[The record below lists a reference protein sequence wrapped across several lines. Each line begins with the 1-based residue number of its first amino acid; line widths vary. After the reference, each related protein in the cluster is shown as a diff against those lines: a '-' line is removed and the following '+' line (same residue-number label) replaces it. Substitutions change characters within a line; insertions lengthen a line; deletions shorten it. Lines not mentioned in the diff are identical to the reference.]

1 MVKFSLRVCNSVP
14 YIDYYH
20 YLWNRKSPV
29 KSHFL
34 REKVLGAN
42 NNFMSELYTVVLA
55 VLAILAISGLYV
67 GVTNDAVNFLNAAIG
82 SKVAKMKTILLVASV
97 GIILGVL
104 TSSGMMEVARSGM
117 FNPALFS
124 FHEIMMLYV
133 SVMFANVILLDI
145 YNSLGL
151 PTSTTVALV
160 FSLLGAAIAVSLY
173 KIACDPTLSL
183 ASLGGFINTTRAMGV
198 ISAILLSVVI
208 AFVFGTFVMWF
219 SRLLFSFRYFAMFR
233 KMGAIWCGLS
243 FTAIAYFAIFK
254 ALKGI
259 LSGTAFYTWISDN
272 LLLAVILCWI
282 TCSVLLAFMQLFKIN
297 ILRINILSGTFA
309 LALAFAGNDLVNFI
323 GVPIAGLDAYNI
335 AKEAGTIDITMEG
348 LNNNLPA
355 QFIWML
361 LSGVIMVMTLW
372 TSTKSMNV
380 SQTEISLAGQGD
392 DMIAGEQ
399 DSNVFSRSIVRASLA
414 VSGFFDK
421 VIPVKAQQFV
431 EKRFTYEDVE
441 KNGAP
446 YDKIRA
452 VVNLTTAALLI
463 SVGTSLKLPL
473 STTYVCF
480 MVAMG
485 SSLADKA
492 WGRESAVHRISGV
505 MTVVMGWFVT
515 GIGAFIIAIAVGL
528 LLIWGGTPAFIVVTI
543 ACAYML
549 IKSNFK
555 SSKKKDSMPESAT
568 ENSAVDNVMDE
579 TCRMMKLTT
588 QIYDRTLVAVFKEDR
603 KALKELVRESDEIY
617 SECHKIKYSLMP
629 TLRQMKGLG
638 MELSLYYIQVVDY
651 LNEIAKA
658 LVHITRPAFDHIDNN
673 HKGLSEQQTEDLMHI
688 NEDVAEIY
696 ANINRMIT
704 TNDFSDI
711 DMVLTMRDEL
721 FERIATT
728 IKSEIGRINA
738 GESNA
743 KASMFYLT
751 VLSETKAMVLQ
762 ARNLLKAQRYF
773 LEHAETT
780 KNWAAMNRTK

>member
-1 MVKFSLRVCNSVP
+1 
-14 YIDYYH
+14 
-20 YLWNRKSPV
+20 
-29 KSHFL
+29 
-34 REKVLGAN
+34 
-42 NNFMSELYTVVLA
+42 MSELYTVMLA

-82 SKVAKMKTILLVASV
+82 SKVAKMRTILLVASV

-117 FNPALFS
+117 FNPGLFT
-124 FHEIMMLYV
+124 FHEIMILYV

-173 KIACDPTLSL
+173 KISNDAALSL
-183 ASLGGFINTTRAMGV
+183 GSLGGFINTTRAMGV
-198 ISAILLSVVI
+198 ISAILLSVII
-208 AFVFGTFVMWF
+208 AFVFGTLVMWI
-219 SRLLFSFRYFAMFR
+219 SRFIFSFRYLNIFR
-233 KMGAIWCGLS
+233 RWGALWCGAS
-243 FTAIAYFAIFK
+243 FTAIAYFAVFK
-254 ALKGI
+254 ALKGV
-259 LSGTAFYTWISDN
+259 LSTTALYAWISDN

-282 TCSVLLAFMQLFKIN
+282 CCSVVLAFLQLFRIN
-297 ILRINILSGTFA
+297 ILRINILTGTFA

-335 AKEAGTIDITMEG
+335 AKEAGSTTILMEG
-348 LNNNLPA
+348 LKENLPA

-361 LSGVIMVMTLW
+361 LSGVVMVLTLW

-392 DMIAGEQ
+392 DMVTGEQ
-399 DSNVFSRSIVRASLA
+399 DSNVFSRSIVRASINI
-414 VSGFFDK
+414 SNFFDK
-421 VIPVKAQQFV
+421 VTPESVKEFV
-431 EKRFTYEDVE
+431 GKRFEYEDVE

-492 WGRESAVHRISGV
+492 WGRESAVYRITGV

-515 GIGAFIIAIAVGL
+515 GIGAFIIAIVVGL
-528 LLIWGGTPAFIVVTI
+528 LLIWGGTPAFVVVTI

-549 IKSNFK
+549 IKSNLK
-555 SSKKKDSMPESAT
+555 SSKKSDSMPEVVT
-568 ENSAVDNVMDE
+568 ENNQVDNVIGE
-579 TCRMMKLTT
+579 VCSMMKVST
-588 QIYDRTLVAVFKEDR
+588 QIYDRTLVAVLKEDR
-603 KALKELVRESDEIY
+603 KALKELVRESKEMYDE
-617 SECHKIKYSLMP
+617 SHKIKYSLMP
-629 TLRQMKGLG
+629 ALRKMKGSGL
-638 MELSLYYIQVVDY
+638 ELSLYYIQVVDY
-651 LNEIAKA
+651 LNEMAKA
-658 LVHITRPAFDHIDNN
+658 LVHITKPAFEHIDNN
-673 HKGLSEQQTEDLMHI
+673 HKGLSQEQTDDLMHI
-688 NEDVAEIY
+688 NDDVAEIY
-696 ANINRMIT
+696 GNINRMIT

-711 DMVLTMRDEL
+711 DTVLMMRDAL
-721 FERIATT
+721 FERIALTT
-728 IKSEIGRINA
+728 KSELKRINA
-738 GESNA
+738 GEGNT

-751 VLSETKAMVLQ
+751 VMSETKAMVLQ

-773 LEHAETT
+773 LEHAGGN
-780 KNWAAMNRTK
+780 KYRI

>member
-1 MVKFSLRVCNSVP
+1 
-14 YIDYYH
+14 
-20 YLWNRKSPV
+20 
-29 KSHFL
+29 
-34 REKVLGAN
+34 
-42 NNFMSELYTVVLA
+42 MSEFYTVVLA
-55 VLAILAISGLYV
+55 VLAILAVSGLYV

-82 SKVAKMKTILLVASV
+82 SKVAKMRTILTVASV
-97 GIILGVL
+97 GIIIGVL

-117 FNPALFS
+117 FNPGLFT
-124 FHEIMMLYV
+124 FHEIMILYV

-160 FSLLGAAIAVSLY
+160 FSLLGAAISVSLY
-173 KIACDPTLSL
+173 KINGDPTLHL
-183 ASLGGFINTTRAMGV
+183 GSLGGFINTTRAMGV

-208 AFVFGTFVMWF
+208 AFIFGTLIMWL
-219 SRLLFSFRYFAMFR
+219 SRLLFSFRYIALFR
-233 KMGAIWCGLS
+233 KLGALWCGAS
-243 FTAIAYFAIFK
+243 FTAIAYFAVFK
-254 ALKGI
+254 ALKGM
-259 LSGTAFYTWISDN
+259 LAGTAMYNWISDN
-272 LLLAVILCWI
+272 LAISLLICWVFC
-282 TCSVLLAFMQLFKIN
+282 TVVLAFLQLFRVN

-335 AKEAGTIDITMEG
+335 AKEAGSTTILMEG
-348 LNNNLPA
+348 LNQNLPA

-361 LSGVIMVMTLW
+361 LSGIIMVVTLW

-392 DMIAGEQ
+392 DMIVGEQ

-414 VSGFFDK
+414 ISNFFDRITPNS
-421 VIPVKAQQFV
+421 VQEFV
-431 EKRFTYEDVE
+431 NKRFEYEDVE

-492 WGRESAVHRISGV
+492 WGRESAVHRITGV
-505 MTVVMGWFVT
+505 ITVVMGWFVT
-515 GIGAFIIAIAVGL
+515 GIGAFIIAIVVGL
-528 LLIWGGTPAFIVVTI
+528 ILIWGGTPAFIIVTV

-555 SSKKKDSMPESAT
+555 SSKKDDNKSEVVAEDGTVESILG
-568 ENSAVDNVMDE
+568 EV
-579 TCRMMKLTT
+579 CRMMKVTT

-603 KALKELVRESDEIY
+603 RALKELVRESDEIY
-617 SECHKIKYSLMP
+617 DECHKIKYSLMP
-629 TLRQMKGLG
+629 VLRKMKGSGL
-638 MELSLYYIQVVDY
+638 ELSLYYIQVVDY
-651 LNEIAKA
+651 LNEMAKS

-673 HKGLSEQQTEDLMHI
+673 HKGLSEEQTEDLKHI
-688 NEDVAEIY
+688 NDDVAEIY
-696 ANINRMIT
+696 GSINRMINA
-704 TNDFSDI
+704 NDFRDI
-711 DMVLTMRDEL
+711 DTVLTMRDEL
-721 FERIATT
+721 FERIAVT
-728 IKSEIGRINA
+728 IKSELKRINA
-738 GESNA
+738 GEGNT

-773 LEHAETT
+773 LEHAEAQ
-780 KNWAAMNRTK
+780 KNWVAKTRLKM

>member
-1 MVKFSLRVCNSVP
+1 
-14 YIDYYH
+14 
-20 YLWNRKSPV
+20 
-29 KSHFL
+29 
-34 REKVLGAN
+34 
-42 NNFMSELYTVVLA
+42 MSELYTVMLA

-117 FNPALFS
+117 FNPGLFT
-124 FHEIMMLYV
+124 FHEIMILYV

-173 KIACDPTLSL
+173 KISNDAALSL
-183 ASLGGFINTTRAMGV
+183 GSLGGFINTTRAMGV
-198 ISAILLSVVI
+198 ISAILLSVII
-208 AFVFGTFVMWF
+208 AFVFGTLVMWI
-219 SRLLFSFRYFAMFR
+219 SRFIFSFRYLNIFR
-233 KMGAIWCGLS
+233 RWGALWCGAS
-243 FTAIAYFAIFK
+243 FTAIAYFAVFK
-254 ALKGI
+254 ALKGV
-259 LSGTAFYTWISDN
+259 LSTTALYAWISDN

-282 TCSVLLAFMQLFKIN
+282 CCSVVLAFLQLFRIN
-297 ILRINILSGTFA
+297 ILRINILTGTFA
-309 LALAFAGNDLVNFI
+309 LALAFAGNDLVNVI

-335 AKEAGTIDITMEG
+335 AKEAGSTTILMEG
-348 LNNNLPA
+348 LKENLPA

-361 LSGVIMVMTLW
+361 LSGVVMVLTLW

-392 DMIAGEQ
+392 DMVTGEQ
-399 DSNVFSRSIVRASLA
+399 DSNVFSRSIVRASINI
-414 VSGFFDK
+414 SNFFDK
-421 VIPVKAQQFV
+421 VTPESVKEFV
-431 EKRFTYEDVE
+431 NKRFEYVDVE

-463 SVGTSLKLPL
+463 SVGTSFKLPL

-492 WGRESAVHRISGV
+492 WGRESAVYRITGV

-515 GIGAFIIAIAVGL
+515 GIGAFIIAIVVGL

-549 IKSNFK
+549 IKSNLK
-555 SSKKKDSMPESAT
+555 SSKKSDSMPETVT
-568 ENSAVDNVMDE
+568 ENNQVDNVIGE
-579 TCRMMKLTT
+579 VCSMMKVST
-588 QIYDRTLVAVFKEDR
+588 QIYDRTLVAVLKEDR
-603 KALKELVRESDEIY
+603 KALKELVRESKEMYDE
-617 SECHKIKYSLMP
+617 SHKIKYSLMP
-629 TLRQMKGLG
+629 ALRKMKGSGL
-638 MELSLYYIQVVDY
+638 ELSLYYIQVVDY
-651 LNEIAKA
+651 LNEMAKA
-658 LVHITRPAFDHIDNN
+658 LVHITKPAFEHIDNN
-673 HKGLSEQQTEDLMHI
+673 HKGLSQEQTDDLMHI
-688 NEDVAEIY
+688 NDDVAEIY
-696 ANINRMIT
+696 GNINRMIT

-711 DMVLTMRDEL
+711 DTVLMMRDAL
-721 FERIATT
+721 FERIVLTT
-728 IKSEIGRINA
+728 KSELKRINA
-738 GESNA
+738 GEGNT

-751 VLSETKAMVLQ
+751 VMSETKAMVLQ

-773 LEHAETT
+773 LEHAGGN
-780 KNWAAMNRTK
+780 KYRI

>member
-1 MVKFSLRVCNSVP
+1 
-14 YIDYYH
+14 
-20 YLWNRKSPV
+20 
-29 KSHFL
+29 
-34 REKVLGAN
+34 
-42 NNFMSELYTVVLA
+42 MSELYTVMLA

-117 FNPALFS
+117 FNPGLFT
-124 FHEIMMLYV
+124 FHEIMILYV

-173 KIACDPTLSL
+173 KISHDAALSL
-183 ASLGGFINTTRAMGV
+183 GSLGGFINTTRAMGV
-198 ISAILLSVVI
+198 ISAILLSVII
-208 AFVFGTFVMWF
+208 AFVFGTLVMWI
-219 SRLLFSFRYFAMFR
+219 SRFIFSFRYLNIFR
-233 KMGAIWCGLS
+233 RWGALWCGAS
-243 FTAIAYFAIFK
+243 FTAIAYFAVFK
-254 ALKGI
+254 ALKGV
-259 LSGTAFYTWISDN
+259 LSTTALYAWISDN

-282 TCSVLLAFMQLFKIN
+282 FCSVVLAFLQLFRIN
-297 ILRINILSGTFA
+297 ILRINILTGTFA

-335 AKEAGTIDITMEG
+335 AKEAGSTTILMEG
-348 LNNNLPA
+348 LNQNLPA

-361 LSGVIMVMTLW
+361 LSGVVMVLTLW

-392 DMIAGEQ
+392 DMVTGEQ
-399 DSNVFSRSIVRASLA
+399 DSNVFSRSIVRASINI
-414 VSGFFDK
+414 SNFFDK
-421 VIPVKAQQFV
+421 VTPESVKEFV
-431 EKRFTYEDVE
+431 GKRFEYEDVE

-463 SVGTSLKLPL
+463 SVGTSFKLPL

-492 WGRESAVHRISGV
+492 WGRESAVYRITGV
-505 MTVVMGWFVT
+505 ITVVMGWFVT
-515 GIGAFIIAIAVGL
+515 GIGAFIIAIVVGL
-528 LLIWGGTPAFIVVTI
+528 LLIWGGTPAFVVVTI

-555 SSKKKDSMPESAT
+555 SSKKSDSMPEVVT
-568 ENSAVDNVMDE
+568 ENNQVENVIGE
-579 TCRMMKLTT
+579 VCSMMKVST
-588 QIYDRTLVAVFKEDR
+588 QIYDRTLVAVLKEDR
-603 KALKELVRESDEIY
+603 KALKELVRESKEMYDE
-617 SECHKIKYSLMP
+617 SHKIKYSLMP
-629 TLRQMKGLG
+629 ALRKMKGSGL
-638 MELSLYYIQVVDY
+638 ELSLYYIQVVDY
-651 LNEIAKA
+651 LNEMAKA
-658 LVHITRPAFDHIDNN
+658 LVHITKPAFEHIDNN
-673 HKGLSEQQTEDLMHI
+673 HKGLSQEQTDDLMHI
-688 NEDVAEIY
+688 NDDVAEIY
-696 ANINRMIT
+696 GNINRMIT

-711 DMVLTMRDEL
+711 DTVLMMRDAL
-721 FERIATT
+721 FERIVLTT
-728 IKSEIGRINA
+728 KSELKRINA
-738 GESNA
+738 GEGNT

-751 VLSETKAMVLQ
+751 VMSETKAMVLQ

-773 LEHAETT
+773 LEHAGGN
-780 KNWAAMNRTK
+780 KYRI

>member
-1 MVKFSLRVCNSVP
+1 
-14 YIDYYH
+14 
-20 YLWNRKSPV
+20 
-29 KSHFL
+29 
-34 REKVLGAN
+34 
-42 NNFMSELYTVVLA
+42 MSELYTVMLA

-117 FNPALFS
+117 FNPGLFT
-124 FHEIMMLYV
+124 FHEIMILYV

-173 KIACDPTLSL
+173 KISNDAALSL
-183 ASLGGFINTTRAMGV
+183 GSLGGFINTTRAMGV
-198 ISAILLSVVI
+198 ISAILLSVII
-208 AFVFGTFVMWF
+208 AFVFGTLVMWI
-219 SRLLFSFRYFAMFR
+219 SRFIFSFRYLNIFR
-233 KMGAIWCGLS
+233 RWGALWCGAS
-243 FTAIAYFAIFK
+243 FTAIAYFAVFK
-254 ALKGI
+254 ALKGV
-259 LSGTAFYTWISDN
+259 LSTTALYAWISDN

-282 TCSVLLAFMQLFKIN
+282 CCSVVLAFLQLFRIN
-297 ILRINILSGTFA
+297 ILRINILTGTFA

-335 AKEAGTIDITMEG
+335 AKEAGSTTILMEG
-348 LNNNLPA
+348 LNENLPA

-361 LSGVIMVMTLW
+361 LSGVVMVLTLW

-392 DMIAGEQ
+392 DMVTGEQ
-399 DSNVFSRSIVRASLA
+399 DSNVFSRSIVRASINI
-414 VSGFFDK
+414 SNFFDK
-421 VIPVKAQQFV
+421 VTPESVKEFV
-431 EKRFTYEDVE
+431 GKRFEYVDVE

-492 WGRESAVHRISGV
+492 WGRESAVYRITGV

-515 GIGAFIIAIAVGL
+515 GIGAFIIAIVVGL
-528 LLIWGGTPAFIVVTI
+528 LLIWGGTPAFVVVTI

-555 SSKKKDSMPESAT
+555 SSKKSDSMPETVT
-568 ENSAVDNVMDE
+568 ENNQVDNVIGE
-579 TCRMMKLTT
+579 VCSMMKVST
-588 QIYDRTLVAVFKEDR
+588 QIYDRTLVAVLKEDR
-603 KALKELVRESDEIY
+603 KALKELVRESKEMYDE
-617 SECHKIKYSLMP
+617 SHKIKYSLMP
-629 TLRQMKGLG
+629 ALRKMKGSGL
-638 MELSLYYIQVVDY
+638 ELSLYYIQVVDY
-651 LNEIAKA
+651 LNEMAKSRIDPGRRTGSSPIAA
-658 LVHITRPAFDHIDNN
+658 GRPSSAGAAPVPGAAHAGADRAFCTPSAGRPPPAPAAPAASCGGWTGSVSCLFVRPPHIR
-673 HKGLSEQQTEDLMHI
+673 Q
-688 NEDVAEIY
+688 
-696 ANINRMIT
+696 
-704 TNDFSDI
+704 SD
-711 DMVLTMRDEL
+711 
-721 FERIATT
+721 
-728 IKSEIGRINA
+728 SGR
-738 GESNA
+738 
-743 KASMFYLT
+743 
-751 VLSETKAMVLQ
+751 
-762 ARNLLKAQRYF
+762 
-773 LEHAETT
+773 
-780 KNWAAMNRTK
+780 

>member
-1 MVKFSLRVCNSVP
+1 M
-14 YIDYYH
+14 
-20 YLWNRKSPV
+20 
-29 KSHFL
+29 
-34 REKVLGAN
+34 
-42 NNFMSELYTVVLA
+42 LA
-55 VLAILAISGLYV
+55 VLAVLAISGLYV

-117 FNPALFS
+117 FNPGLFT
-124 FHEIMMLYV
+124 FHEIMILYV

-173 KIACDPTLSL
+173 KISNDAALSL
-183 ASLGGFINTTRAMGV
+183 GSLGGFINTTRAMGV
-198 ISAILLSVVI
+198 ISAILLSVII
-208 AFVFGTFVMWF
+208 AFVFGTLVMWI
-219 SRLLFSFRYFAMFR
+219 SRFIFSFRYLNIFR
-233 KMGAIWCGLS
+233 RWGALWCGAS
-243 FTAIAYFAIFK
+243 FTAIAYFAVFK
-254 ALKGI
+254 ALKGV
-259 LSGTAFYTWISDN
+259 LSTTALYAWISDN

-282 TCSVLLAFMQLFKIN
+282 FCSVVLAFLQLFHVN
-297 ILRINILSGTFA
+297 ILRINILTGTFA

-335 AKEAGTIDITMEG
+335 AKAAGSPDILMEG

-361 LSGVIMVMTLW
+361 LSGVIMVLTLW

-392 DMIAGEQ
+392 DMVTGDQ
-399 DSNVFSRSIVRASLA
+399 DSNVFSRSIVRASIGI
-414 VSGFFDK
+414 SNFFDK
-421 VIPVKAQQFV
+421 VVPVPVKEYV
-431 EKRFTYEDVE
+431 NKRFEYEDVE

-485 SSLADKA
+485 SSLADRA
-492 WGRESAVHRISGV
+492 WGRESAVYRITGV

-515 GIGAFIIAIAVGL
+515 GIGAFIIAIVVGL

-555 SSKKKDSMPESAT
+555 SSKKSDSMPEAVT
-568 ENSAVDNVMDE
+568 ENSQVDNVIGE
-579 TCRMMKLTT
+579 VCSMMKVST
-588 QIYDRTLVAVFKEDR
+588 QIYDRTLVAVMKEDR
-603 KALKELVRESDEIY
+603 RALKELVRESKEMYDQ
-617 SECHKIKYSLMP
+617 SHKIKYSLMP
-629 TLRQMKGLG
+629 ALRKMKGSGL
-638 MELSLYYIQVVDY
+638 ELSLYYIQVVDY
-651 LNEIAKA
+651 LNEMAKA
-658 LVHITRPAFDHIDNN
+658 LVHITKPAFEHIDNN
-673 HKGLSEQQTEDLMHI
+673 HKGLSQEQTDDLMHI
-688 NEDVAEIY
+688 NDDVAEIY
-696 ANINRMIT
+696 GNINRMIT

-711 DMVLTMRDEL
+711 DTVLTMRDAL
-721 FERIATT
+721 FERIALTT
-728 IKSEIGRINA
+728 KSELKRINA
-738 GESNA
+738 GEGNT

-751 VLSETKAMVLQ
+751 VMSETKAMVLQ

-773 LEHAETT
+773 LEHAGGTN
-780 KNWAAMNRTK
+780 KYRI

>member
-1 MVKFSLRVCNSVP
+1 MLPQV
-14 YIDYYH
+14 
-20 YLWNRKSPV
+20 
-29 KSHFL
+29 
-34 REKVLGAN
+34 EKLI
-42 NNFMSELYTVVLA
+42 FMSAFYTIVLA
-55 VLAILAISGLYV
+55 VLAVLAVSGLYV

-82 SKVAKMKTILLVASV
+82 SKVAKMKTILTVASV

-117 FNPALFS
+117 FNPGLFT
-124 FHEIMMLYV
+124 FHEIMILYV

-151 PTSTTVALV
+151 PTSTTVALI
-160 FSLLGAAIAVSLY
+160 FSLLGAAISVSLY
-173 KIACDPTLSL
+173 KISGDPALQL
-183 ASLGGFINTTRAMGV
+183 GDLGGFINTTRAMGV
-198 ISAILLSVVI
+198 ISAILLSVLI
-208 AFVFGTFVMWF
+208 AFVFGTLIMWL
-219 SRLLFSFRYFAMFR
+219 SRLLFSFRYIAIFR
-233 KMGAIWCGLS
+233 KLGAIWCGAS
-243 FTAIAYFAIFK
+243 FTAIAYFAVFK

-259 LSGTAFYTWISDN
+259 LADTAMYTWISDN
-272 LLLAVILCWI
+272 LAVSLIVCWI
-282 TCSVLLAFMQLFKIN
+282 FCSVVLAFLQLFRIN

-335 AKEAGTIDITMEG
+335 AKEAGSTTILMEG
-348 LNNNLPA
+348 LNENLPA

-361 LSGVIMVMTLW
+361 LSGVVMVLTLW

-392 DMIAGEQ
+392 DVIAGEQ
-399 DSNVFSRSIVRASLA
+399 ESNVFSRSIVRASLGI
-414 VSGFFDK
+414 SNFLDK
-421 VIPVKAQQFV
+421 VIPQSVQEFV
-431 EKRFTYEDVE
+431 GKRFEYEDVE

-492 WGRESAVHRISGV
+492 WGRESAVHRITGV

-515 GIGAFIIAIAVGL
+515 GIGAFIIAIVVGL

-549 IKSNFK
+549 IKSNFIDT
-555 SSKKKDSMPESAT
+555 KKTESMPESAT
-568 ENSAVDNVMDE
+568 ENDTVDNILGEV
-579 TCRMMKLTT
+579 CRMMKVTT

-603 KALKELVRESDEIY
+603 KALKDLVRESGEIY
-617 SECHKIKYSLMP
+617 DECHKIKYSLMP
-629 TLRQMKGLG
+629 ALKKMKGSGL
-638 MELSLYYIQVVDY
+638 ELSLYYIQVVDY
-651 LNEIAKA
+651 LNEMAKS

-673 HKGLSEQQTEDLMHI
+673 HKGMSEQQTEDLKRI
-688 NEDVAEIY
+688 NDDVAEIY
-696 ANINRMIT
+696 GSINRMINN
-704 TNDFSDI
+704 NDFGEI
-711 DMVLTMRDEL
+711 DTVLTMRDEL
-721 FERIATT
+721 FERIAVT
-728 IKSEIGRINA
+728 IKSELKRINA
-738 GESNA
+738 GEGNTT
-743 KASMFYLT
+743 ASMFYLT

-773 LEHAETT
+773 LEHSGTQKT
-780 KNWAAMNRTK
+780 WSAMSRTNS

>member
-1 MVKFSLRVCNSVP
+1 
-14 YIDYYH
+14 
-20 YLWNRKSPV
+20 
-29 KSHFL
+29 
-34 REKVLGAN
+34 
-42 NNFMSELYTVVLA
+42 MSEFYTVVLA
-55 VLAILAISGLYV
+55 VLAVLAISGLYV

-82 SKVAKMKTILLVASV
+82 SKVAKMKTILMVASV

-117 FNPALFS
+117 FNPGLFS

-160 FSLLGAAIAVSLY
+160 FSLLGAAISVSLF
-173 KIACDPTLSL
+173 KIAGDDALRL
-183 ASLGGFINTTRAMGV
+183 GDLGGFINTTRAMGV
-198 ISAILLSVVI
+198 ISAILLSVII
-208 AFVFGTFVMWF
+208 AFVFGTIMMWL
-219 SRLLFSFRYFAMFR
+219 SRLLFSFRYLALFR
-233 KMGAIWCGLS
+233 KLGAVWCGAS
-243 FTAIAYFAIFK
+243 FTAIAYFAVFK

-259 LSGTAFYTWISDN
+259 LSGTAMYAWISDN
-272 LLLAVILCWI
+272 LFISLVACWVVCTI
-282 TCSVLLAFMQLFKIN
+282 VLAFMQLFRVN

-335 AKEAGTIDITMEG
+335 AKEAGSTTILMEG
-348 LNNNLPA
+348 LNQNLPA

-361 LSGVIMVMTLW
+361 LSGVIMVITLW

-392 DMIAGEQ
+392 DIVAGEQ
-399 DSNVFSRSIVRASLA
+399 DSNVFSRSIVRASLGI
-414 VSGFFDK
+414 SNFFDRI
-421 VIPVKAQQFV
+421 IPKSVQEFV
-431 EKRFTYEDVE
+431 NKRFEYEDVE
-441 KNGAP
+441 QNGAP

-492 WGRESAVHRISGV
+492 WGRESAVHRITGV

-515 GIGAFIIAIAVGL
+515 GIGAFIIAILVGL
-528 LLIWGGTPAFIVVTI
+528 LLIWGGMPAFIVVTV

-549 IKSNFK
+549 IKSNIK
-555 SSKKKDSMPESAT
+555 SSKKDAEKAETTNDKDVVSKVLYE
-568 ENSAVDNVMDE
+568 V
-579 TCRMMKLTT
+579 CHMMKATT
-588 QIYDRTLVAVFKEDR
+588 SIYDRTLVAVFKEDR
-603 KALKELVRESDEIY
+603 RSLKDLVRESDEIY
-617 SECHKIKYSLMP
+617 DECHKIKYSLMP
-629 TLRQMKGLG
+629 ALRKMKGSGL
-638 MELSLYYIQVVDY
+638 ELSLYYIQVVDY
-651 LNEIAKA
+651 LNEMAKS

-673 HKGLSEQQTEDLMHI
+673 HKGLSEDQTVDLKHI
-688 NEDVAEIY
+688 NDDVAEIY
-696 ANINRMIT
+696 GSINRMINK
-704 TNDFSDI
+704 NDFRDI
-711 DMVLTMRDEL
+711 DTVLTMRDEL

-728 IKSEIGRINA
+728 IKSELKRINA
-738 GESNA
+738 GEGNT

-773 LEHAETT
+773 LEHAGAN
-780 KNWAAMNRTK
+780 KNWAAMSRNQK

>member
-1 MVKFSLRVCNSVP
+1 
-14 YIDYYH
+14 
-20 YLWNRKSPV
+20 
-29 KSHFL
+29 
-34 REKVLGAN
+34 
-42 NNFMSELYTVVLA
+42 MSEFYTVVLA
-55 VLAILAISGLYV
+55 VLAILAVSGLYV

-117 FNPALFS
+117 FNPGLFT

-160 FSLLGAAIAVSLY
+160 FSLLGAAISVSLY
-173 KIACDPTLSL
+173 KISGDPTLSL
-183 ASLGGFINTTRAMGV
+183 GDLGGFINTTRAMGV
-198 ISAILLSVVI
+198 ISAILLSVLI
-208 AFVFGTFVMWF
+208 AFVFGTIIMWF
-219 SRLLFSFRYFAMFR
+219 SRLLFSFRYITLFR
-233 KMGAIWCGLS
+233 KLGAIWCGAS
-243 FTAIAYFAIFK
+243 FTAIAYFAVFK

-259 LSGTAFYTWISDN
+259 LAGTAMYNWISDN
-272 LLLAVILCWI
+272 LLLALIVCWI
-282 TCSVLLAFMQLFKIN
+282 FCSVVLAFMQLFRIN

-335 AKEAGTIDITMEG
+335 AKEAGSTTILMEA
-348 LNNNLPA
+348 LSQNLPA

-361 LSGVIMVMTLW
+361 LSGVIMVLTLW

-392 DMIAGEQ
+392 DMIVGEQ
-399 DSNVFSRSIVRASLA
+399 DSNVFSRSIVRASLGI
-414 VSGFFDK
+414 SNFLDR
-421 VIPVKAQQFV
+421 VIPQSVQEFV
-431 EKRFTYEDVE
+431 GKRFEYEDVE

-492 WGRESAVHRISGV
+492 WGRESAVHRITGV

-515 GIGAFIIAIAVGL
+515 GIGAFIIAIVVGL

-549 IKSNFK
+549 IKSNLK
-555 SSKKKDSMPESAT
+555 SAKKSNAMPENAT
-568 ENSAVDNVMDE
+568 ENDAVDNILGEV
-579 TCRMMKLTT
+579 CRMMKVTT
-588 QIYDRTLVAVFKEDR
+588 KIYDRTLVAVFKEDR
-603 KALKELVRESDEIY
+603 RALKDLVRESGEIY
-617 SECHKIKYSLMP
+617 DECHKIKYSLMP
-629 TLRQMKGLG
+629 ALRKMKGSGL
-638 MELSLYYIQVVDY
+638 ELSLYYIQVVDY
-651 LNEIAKA
+651 LNEMAKS

-673 HKGLSEQQTEDLMHI
+673 HKGLSEQQTEDLKHI
-688 NEDVAEIY
+688 NDDVAEIY
-696 ANINRMIT
+696 GSINRMINA
-704 TNDFSDI
+704 NDFSEI
-711 DMVLTMRDEL
+711 DTVLTMRDEL
-721 FERIATT
+721 FERIAIT
-728 IKSEIGRINA
+728 IKSELVRINA
-738 GESNA
+738 GEGNT

-773 LEHAETT
+773 LEHAGVQ
-780 KNWAAMNRTK
+780 KNWAAMGRNRIQ

>member
-1 MVKFSLRVCNSVP
+1 
-14 YIDYYH
+14 
-20 YLWNRKSPV
+20 
-29 KSHFL
+29 
-34 REKVLGAN
+34 
-42 NNFMSELYTVVLA
+42 MSEFYTVVLA
-55 VLAILAISGLYV
+55 VLAILAVSGLYV

-117 FNPALFS
+117 FNPRLFT

-160 FSLLGAAIAVSLY
+160 FSLLGAAISVSLY
-173 KIACDPTLSL
+173 KISGDPTLSL
-183 ASLGGFINTTRAMGV
+183 GDLGGFINTTRAMGV
-198 ISAILLSVVI
+198 ISAILLSVLI
-208 AFVFGTFVMWF
+208 AFVFGTIIMWF
-219 SRLLFSFRYFAMFR
+219 SRLLFSFRYITLFR
-233 KMGAIWCGLS
+233 KLGAIWCGAS
-243 FTAIAYFAIFK
+243 FTAIAYFAVFK

-259 LSGTAFYTWISDN
+259 LAGTAMYNWISDN
-272 LLLAVILCWI
+272 LLLALIVCWI
-282 TCSVLLAFMQLFKIN
+282 FCSVVLAFMQLFRIN

-335 AKEAGTIDITMEG
+335 AKEAGSTTITMEA
-348 LNNNLPA
+348 LSQNLPA

-361 LSGVIMVMTLW
+361 LSGVIMVLTLW

-392 DMIAGEQ
+392 DMIVGEQ
-399 DSNVFSRSIVRASLA
+399 DSNVFSRSIVRASLGI
-414 VSGFFDK
+414 SNFLDR
-421 VIPVKAQQFV
+421 VIPQSVQEFV
-431 EKRFTYEDVE
+431 GKRFEYEDVE

-492 WGRESAVHRISGV
+492 WGRESAVHRITGV

-515 GIGAFIIAIAVGL
+515 GIGAFIIAIVVGL

-549 IKSNFK
+549 IKSNLK
-555 SSKKKDSMPESAT
+555 SAKKSDAMPEAAT
-568 ENSAVDNVMDE
+568 ENDAVDNILGEV
-579 TCRMMKLTT
+579 CRMMKVTT
-588 QIYDRTLVAVFKEDR
+588 KIYDRTLVAVFKEDR
-603 KALKELVRESDEIY
+603 RALKDLVREAGEIY
-617 SECHKIKYSLMP
+617 DECHKIKYSLMP
-629 TLRQMKGLG
+629 ALRKMKGSGL
-638 MELSLYYIQVVDY
+638 ELSLYYIQVVDY
-651 LNEIAKA
+651 LNEMAKS

-673 HKGLSEQQTEDLMHI
+673 HKGLSEQQTEDLKHI
-688 NEDVAEIY
+688 NDDVAEIY
-696 ANINRMIT
+696 GSINRMINA
-704 TNDFSDI
+704 NDFSEI
-711 DMVLTMRDEL
+711 DTVLTMRDEL
-721 FERIATT
+721 FERIAIT
-728 IKSEIGRINA
+728 IKSELVRINA
-738 GESNA
+738 GEGNT

-773 LEHAETT
+773 LEHAGVQ
-780 KNWAAMNRTK
+780 KNWAAMGRNRIQ

>member
-1 MVKFSLRVCNSVP
+1 
-14 YIDYYH
+14 
-20 YLWNRKSPV
+20 
-29 KSHFL
+29 
-34 REKVLGAN
+34 
-42 NNFMSELYTVVLA
+42 MSELYTVVLA

-82 SKVAKMKTILLVASV
+82 SKVAKMKTILLVASI

-117 FNPALFS
+117 FNPGLFT

-160 FSLLGAAIAVSLY
+160 FSLLGAAIAVSLF
-173 KIACDPTLSL
+173 KISNDASLTLG
-183 ASLGGFINTTRAMGV
+183 SLGGFINTTRAMGV
-198 ISAILLSVVI
+198 ISAILLSVII
-208 AFVFGTFVMWF
+208 AFIFGTLIMWI
-219 SRLLFSFRYFAMFR
+219 SRFIFSFRYLNIFR
-233 KMGAIWCGLS
+233 RWGALWCGAS
-243 FTAIAYFAIFK
+243 FTAIAYFAVFK
-254 ALKGI
+254 ALKGV

-272 LLLAVILCWI
+272 LLLALILCWI
-282 TCSVLLAFMQLFKIN
+282 FCSVVLAFLQLFRIN
-297 ILRINILSGTFA
+297 ILRINILTGTFA

-335 AKEAGTIDITMEG
+335 AKDAGSTTILMEG
-348 LNNNLPA
+348 LNQNLPA

-361 LSGVIMVMTLW
+361 LSGVIMVLTLW
-372 TSTKSMNV
+372 TSTKSMHV

-392 DMIAGEQ
+392 DMVTGDQ
-399 DSNVFSRSIVRASLA
+399 DSNVFSRSIVRASINI
-414 VSGFFDK
+414 SNFFDK
-421 VIPVKAQQFV
+421 ITPEPVKEFV
-431 EKRFTYEDVE
+431 GKRFEYEDVE

-492 WGRESAVHRISGV
+492 WGRESAVYRITGV

-515 GIGAFIIAIAVGL
+515 GIGAFIIAIIVGL

-555 SSKKKDSMPESAT
+555 SSKKSDSMPETVT
-568 ENSAVDNVMDE
+568 ENNQVENVIGE
-579 TCRMMKLTT
+579 VCSMMKVST
-588 QIYDRTLVAVFKEDR
+588 QIYDRTLVAVLKEDR
-603 KALKELVRESDEIY
+603 KALKELVRESKEMYDE
-617 SECHKIKYSLMP
+617 SHKIKYSLMP
-629 TLRQMKGLG
+629 ALRKMKGSGL
-638 MELSLYYIQVVDY
+638 ELSLYYIQVVDY
-651 LNEIAKA
+651 LNEMAKA
-658 LVHITRPAFDHIDNN
+658 LVHITKPAFEHIDNN
-673 HKGLSEQQTEDLMHI
+673 HKGLSQEQTDDLMHI
-688 NEDVAEIY
+688 NDDVAEIY
-696 ANINRMIT
+696 GNINRMIT

-711 DMVLTMRDEL
+711 DTVLTMRDAL
-721 FERIATT
+721 FERIALTT
-728 IKSEIGRINA
+728 KSELKRINA
-738 GESNA
+738 GEGNT

-751 VLSETKAMVLQ
+751 VMSETKAMVLQ

-773 LEHAETT
+773 LEHAGGNN
-780 KNWAAMNRTK
+780 KYRI

>member
-1 MVKFSLRVCNSVP
+1 
-14 YIDYYH
+14 
-20 YLWNRKSPV
+20 
-29 KSHFL
+29 
-34 REKVLGAN
+34 
-42 NNFMSELYTVVLA
+42 MSAFYTVVLA
-55 VLAILAISGLYV
+55 VLAVLAISGLYV

-117 FNPALFS
+117 FNPGLFT
-124 FHEIMMLYV
+124 FHEIMILYV

-160 FSLLGAAIAVSLY
+160 FSLLGAAISVSLF
-173 KIACDPTLSL
+173 KISGDPMLKL
-183 ASLGGFINTTRAMGV
+183 GDLGGFINTTRAMGV
-198 ISAILLSVVI
+198 ISAILLSVII
-208 AFVFGTFVMWF
+208 AFVFGTIVMWL
-219 SRLLFSFRYFAMFR
+219 SRLLFSFRYLAIFR
-233 KMGAIWCGLS
+233 KMGAVWCGAS
-243 FTAIAYFAIFK
+243 FTAIAYFAVFK
-254 ALKGI
+254 ALKGV
-259 LSGTAFYTWISDN
+259 LAGTAMYNWISEN
-272 LLLAVILCWI
+272 LLLAVIVCWI
-282 TCSVLLAFMQLFKIN
+282 FCSVMLAFLQLFRIN

-335 AKEAGTIDITMEG
+335 AKEAGSTTILMEG
-348 LNNNLPA
+348 LNENLPA

-361 LSGVIMVMTLW
+361 LSGVVMVLTLW

-392 DMIAGEQ
+392 EMISGEQ
-399 DSNVFSRSIVRASLA
+399 DSNVFSRSIVRASIGI
-414 VSGFFDK
+414 SNFFDK
-421 VIPVKAQQFV
+421 ITP
-431 EKRFTYEDVE
+431 KRLQEYVNSRFEYEDVE

-485 SSLADKA
+485 SSLADRA
-492 WGRESAVHRISGV
+492 WGRESAVHRITGV

-515 GIGAFIIAIAVGL
+515 GIGAFIIAILVGL
-528 LLIWGGTPAFIVVTI
+528 ILIWGGTPAFAIVTA

-555 SSKKKDSMPESAT
+555 SSKEEKESKPEAT
-568 ENSAVDNVMDE
+568 TINGTVESILGEV
-579 TCRMMKLTT
+579 CRMMKVTT

-603 KALKELVRESDEIY
+603 RALKELVRESDEIY
-617 SECHKIKYSLMP
+617 TECHQIKYSLMP
-629 TLRQMKGLG
+629 VLRKMKGSGL
-638 MELSLYYIQVVDY
+638 ELSLYYIQVVDY
-651 LNEIAKA
+651 LNEMAKS

-673 HKGLSEQQTEDLMHI
+673 HKGMSEQQTEDLKHI
-688 NEDVAEIY
+688 NDDVAEIY
-696 ANINRMIT
+696 GSINRMINA
-704 TNDFSDI
+704 NDFSDI
-711 DMVLTMRDEL
+711 DVVLTMRDEL
-721 FERIATT
+721 FERIAVT
-728 IKSEIGRINA
+728 IKSELKRINA
-738 GESNA
+738 GEGNTT
-743 KASMFYLT
+743 ASMFYLT

-773 LEHAETT
+773 LEHAGGQ
-780 KNWAAMNRTK
+780 KNWSAMSRVKS

>member
-1 MVKFSLRVCNSVP
+1 
-14 YIDYYH
+14 
-20 YLWNRKSPV
+20 
-29 KSHFL
+29 
-34 REKVLGAN
+34 
-42 NNFMSELYTVVLA
+42 MSELYTVVLA

-117 FNPALFS
+117 FNPGLFT

-160 FSLLGAAIAVSLY
+160 FSLLGAAIAVSLF
-173 KIACDPTLSL
+173 KISNDASLTLS
-183 ASLGGFINTTRAMGV
+183 SLGGFINTTRAMGV
-198 ISAILLSVVI
+198 ISAILLSVII
-208 AFVFGTFVMWF
+208 AFVFGTLVMWI
-219 SRLLFSFRYFAMFR
+219 SRFVFSFRYLNIFR
-233 KMGAIWCGLS
+233 RWGALWCGAS
-243 FTAIAYFAIFK
+243 FTAIAYFAVFK
-254 ALKGI
+254 ALKGV
-259 LSGTAFYTWISDN
+259 LAGTAAYAWISEN

-282 TCSVLLAFMQLFKIN
+282 FCSVVLAFLQLFHVN
-297 ILRINILSGTFA
+297 ILRINILTGTFA

-335 AKEAGTIDITMEG
+335 AKEAGSTTILMEG
-348 LNNNLPA
+348 LNQNLPA

-361 LSGVIMVMTLW
+361 LSGVIMVLTLW

-392 DMIAGEQ
+392 DMMTGDQ
-399 DSNVFSRSIVRASLA
+399 DSNVFSRSIVR
-414 VSGFFDK
+414 VSINISNFFDK
-421 VIPVKAQQFV
+421 ITPEPVKEYV
-431 EKRFTYEDVE
+431 GKRFEYVDVE

-492 WGRESAVHRISGV
+492 WGRESAVYRITGV

-515 GIGAFIIAIAVGL
+515 GIGAFIIAIVVGL

-555 SSKKKDSMPESAT
+555 SSKKSDSMPEAVT
-568 ENSAVDNVMDE
+568 ENSQVDNVIGE
-579 TCRMMKLTT
+579 VCSMMKVST
-588 QIYDRTLVAVFKEDR
+588 QIYDRTLVAVLKEDR
-603 KALKELVRESDEIY
+603 KALKELVRESKEMYDE
-617 SECHKIKYSLMP
+617 SHKIKYSLMP
-629 TLRQMKGLG
+629 ALRKMKGSGL
-638 MELSLYYIQVVDY
+638 ELSLYYIQVVDY
-651 LNEIAKA
+651 LNEMAKA
-658 LVHITRPAFDHIDNN
+658 LVHITKPAFEHIDNN
-673 HKGLSEQQTEDLMHI
+673 HKGLSQEQTDDLMHI
-688 NEDVAEIY
+688 NDDVAEIY
-696 ANINRMIT
+696 GNINRMIT

-711 DMVLTMRDEL
+711 DTVLTMRDAL
-721 FERIATT
+721 FERIALTT
-728 IKSEIGRINA
+728 KSELKRINA
-738 GESNA
+738 GEGNT

-751 VLSETKAMVLQ
+751 VMSETKAMVLQ

-773 LEHAETT
+773 LEHAGGN
-780 KNWAAMNRTK
+780 KYRI

>member
-1 MVKFSLRVCNSVP
+1 
-14 YIDYYH
+14 
-20 YLWNRKSPV
+20 
-29 KSHFL
+29 
-34 REKVLGAN
+34 
-42 NNFMSELYTVVLA
+42 MSELYTVMLA

-117 FNPALFS
+117 FNPGLFT
-124 FHEIMMLYV
+124 FHEIMILYV

-160 FSLLGAAIAVSLY
+160 FSLLGAAIAVSLF
-173 KIACDPTLSL
+173 KISNDAALSL
-183 ASLGGFINTTRAMGV
+183 SSLGGFINTTRAMGV
-198 ISAILLSVVI
+198 ISAILLSVII
-208 AFVFGTFVMWF
+208 AFIFGTLVMWI
-219 SRLLFSFRYFAMFR
+219 SRFIFSFRYLNIFR
-233 KMGAIWCGLS
+233 RWGALWCGAS
-243 FTAIAYFAIFK
+243 FTAIAYFAVFK
-254 ALKGI
+254 ALKGV
-259 LSGTAFYTWISDN
+259 LAGTAAYAWISEN

-282 TCSVLLAFMQLFKIN
+282 FCSVVLAFLQLFHVN
-297 ILRINILSGTFA
+297 ILRINILTGTFA

-335 AKEAGTIDITMEG
+335 AKEAGSTTILMEG
-348 LNNNLPA
+348 LNQNLPA

-361 LSGVIMVMTLW
+361 LSGVIMVLTLW
-372 TSTKSMNV
+372 TSTKSMHV

-392 DMIAGEQ
+392 DMVTGDQ
-399 DSNVFSRSIVRASLA
+399 DSNVFSRSIVRASINI
-414 VSGFFDK
+414 SNFFDK
-421 VIPVKAQQFV
+421 ITPEPVKEYV
-431 EKRFTYEDVE
+431 GKRFEYEDVE

-492 WGRESAVHRISGV
+492 WGRESAVYRITGV

-515 GIGAFIIAIAVGL
+515 GIGAFIIAIVVGL

-555 SSKKKDSMPESAT
+555 SSKKSDSMPEAVT
-568 ENSAVDNVMDE
+568 ENNQVDNVIGE
-579 TCRMMKLTT
+579 VCSMMKVST
-588 QIYDRTLVAVFKEDR
+588 QIYDRTLVAVLKEDR
-603 KALKELVRESDEIY
+603 KALKELVRESKEMYDE
-617 SECHKIKYSLMP
+617 SHKIKYSLMP
-629 TLRQMKGLG
+629 ALRKMKGSGL
-638 MELSLYYIQVVDY
+638 ELSLYYIQVVDY
-651 LNEIAKA
+651 LNEMAKA
-658 LVHITRPAFDHIDNN
+658 LVHITKPAFEHIDNN
-673 HKGLSEQQTEDLMHI
+673 HKGLSQEQTDDLMQI
-688 NEDVAEIY
+688 NDDVAEIY
-696 ANINRMIT
+696 GNINRMIT

-711 DMVLTMRDEL
+711 DTVLTMRDAL
-721 FERIATT
+721 FERIALTT
-728 IKSEIGRINA
+728 KSELKRINA
-738 GESNA
+738 GEGNT

-751 VLSETKAMVLQ
+751 VMSETKAMVLQ

-773 LEHAETT
+773 LEHAGGN
-780 KNWAAMNRTK
+780 KYRI

>member
-1 MVKFSLRVCNSVP
+1 
-14 YIDYYH
+14 
-20 YLWNRKSPV
+20 
-29 KSHFL
+29 
-34 REKVLGAN
+34 
-42 NNFMSELYTVVLA
+42 MSEFYTVVLA
-55 VLAILAISGLYV
+55 VLAILAVSGLYV

-82 SKVAKMKTILLVASV
+82 SKVAKMRTILTVASV
-97 GIILGVL
+97 GIIIGVL

-117 FNPALFS
+117 FNPGLFT
-124 FHEIMMLYV
+124 FHEIMILYV

-160 FSLLGAAIAVSLY
+160 FSLLGAAISVSLY
-173 KIACDPTLSL
+173 KINGDPTLHL
-183 ASLGGFINTTRAMGV
+183 GSLGGFINTTRAMGV

-208 AFVFGTFVMWF
+208 AFIFGTLIMWL
-219 SRLLFSFRYFAMFR
+219 SRLLFSFRYIALFR
-233 KMGAIWCGLS
+233 KLGALWCGAS
-243 FTAIAYFAIFK
+243 FTAIAYFAVFK
-254 ALKGI
+254 ALKGV
-259 LSGTAFYTWISDN
+259 LAGTAMYNWISEN
-272 LLLAVILCWI
+272 
-282 TCSVLLAFMQLFKIN
+282 LAFSLLICWVFCTVVLAFLQLFRVN

-335 AKEAGTIDITMEG
+335 AKEAGSTTILMEG
-348 LNNNLPA
+348 LNQNLPA

-361 LSGVIMVMTLW
+361 LSGIIMIVTLW

-392 DMIAGEQ
+392 DMIVGEQ

-414 VSGFFDK
+414 ISNFFDRITPNS
-421 VIPVKAQQFV
+421 VQEFV
-431 EKRFTYEDVE
+431 NKRFEYEDVE

-492 WGRESAVHRISGV
+492 WGRESAVHRITGV
-505 MTVVMGWFVT
+505 ITVVMGWFVT
-515 GIGAFIIAIAVGL
+515 GIGAFIIAIVVGL
-528 LLIWGGTPAFIVVTI
+528 ILIWGGTPAFIIVTV

-555 SSKKKDSMPESAT
+555 SSKKDDNKSDVVAEDGTVESILG
-568 ENSAVDNVMDE
+568 EV
-579 TCRMMKLTT
+579 CRMMKVTT

-603 KALKELVRESDEIY
+603 RALKELVRESDEIY
-617 SECHKIKYSLMP
+617 DECHKIKYGLMP
-629 TLRQMKGLG
+629 VLRKMKGSGL
-638 MELSLYYIQVVDY
+638 ELSLYYIQVVDY
-651 LNEIAKA
+651 LNEMAKS

-673 HKGLSEQQTEDLMHI
+673 HKGLSEEQTEDLKHI
-688 NEDVAEIY
+688 NDDVAEIY
-696 ANINRMIT
+696 GNINRMINA
-704 TNDFSDI
+704 NDFRDI
-711 DMVLTMRDEL
+711 DTVLTMRDEL
-721 FERIATT
+721 FERIAVT
-728 IKSEIGRINA
+728 IKSELVRINA
-738 GESNA
+738 GEGNT

-773 LEHAETT
+773 LEHAEAQ
-780 KNWAAMNRTK
+780 KNWVAKTRLKM

>member
-1 MVKFSLRVCNSVP
+1 
-14 YIDYYH
+14 
-20 YLWNRKSPV
+20 
-29 KSHFL
+29 
-34 REKVLGAN
+34 
-42 NNFMSELYTVVLA
+42 MSELYTVVLA

-117 FNPALFS
+117 FNPGLFT

-160 FSLLGAAIAVSLY
+160 FSLLGAAIAVSLF
-173 KIACDPTLSL
+173 KISNDASLTLS
-183 ASLGGFINTTRAMGV
+183 SLGGFINTTRAMGV
-198 ISAILLSVVI
+198 ISAILLSVLI
-208 AFVFGTFVMWF
+208 AFVFGTLVMWI
-219 SRLLFSFRYFAMFR
+219 SRFVFSFRYLTIFR
-233 KMGAIWCGLS
+233 RWGALWCGAS
-243 FTAIAYFAIFK
+243 FTAIAYFAVFK
-254 ALKGI
+254 ALKGV
-259 LSGTAFYTWISDN
+259 LAGTAAYAWISEN

-282 TCSVLLAFMQLFKIN
+282 FCSVVLAFLQLFHVN
-297 ILRINILSGTFA
+297 ILRINILTGTFA

-335 AKEAGTIDITMEG
+335 AKEAGSTTILMEG
-348 LNNNLPA
+348 LNQNLPA

-361 LSGVIMVMTLW
+361 LSGVIMVLTLW

-392 DMIAGEQ
+392 DMMTGDQ
-399 DSNVFSRSIVRASLA
+399 DSNVFSRSIVRASINI
-414 VSGFFDK
+414 SNFFDK
-421 VIPVKAQQFV
+421 ITPEPVKEYV
-431 EKRFTYEDVE
+431 GKRFEYVDVE

-492 WGRESAVHRISGV
+492 WGRESAVYRITGV

-515 GIGAFIIAIAVGL
+515 GIGAFIIAIVVGL

-555 SSKKKDSMPESAT
+555 SSKKSDSMPEAVT
-568 ENSAVDNVMDE
+568 ENSQVDNVIGE
-579 TCRMMKLTT
+579 VCSMMKVST
-588 QIYDRTLVAVFKEDR
+588 QIYDRTLVAVLKEDR
-603 KALKELVRESDEIY
+603 KALKELVRESKEMYDE
-617 SECHKIKYSLMP
+617 SHKIKYSLMP
-629 TLRQMKGLG
+629 ALRKMKGSGL
-638 MELSLYYIQVVDY
+638 ELSLYYIQVVDY
-651 LNEIAKA
+651 LNEMAKA
-658 LVHITRPAFDHIDNN
+658 LVHITKPAFEHIDNN
-673 HKGLSEQQTEDLMHI
+673 HKGLSQEQTDDLMQI
-688 NEDVAEIY
+688 NDDVAEIY
-696 ANINRMIT
+696 GNINRMIT

-711 DMVLTMRDEL
+711 DTVLTMRDAL
-721 FERIATT
+721 FERIALTT
-728 IKSEIGRINA
+728 KSELKRINA
-738 GESNA
+738 GEGNT

-751 VLSETKAMVLQ
+751 VMSETKAMVLQ

-773 LEHAETT
+773 LEHAGGNN
-780 KNWAAMNRTK
+780 KYRI

>member
-1 MVKFSLRVCNSVP
+1 
-14 YIDYYH
+14 
-20 YLWNRKSPV
+20 
-29 KSHFL
+29 
-34 REKVLGAN
+34 
-42 NNFMSELYTVVLA
+42 MSELYTVMLA

-117 FNPALFS
+117 FNPGLFT
-124 FHEIMMLYV
+124 FHEIMILYV

-173 KIACDPTLSL
+173 KISNDAALSL
-183 ASLGGFINTTRAMGV
+183 GSLGGFINTTRAMGV
-198 ISAILLSVVI
+198 ISAILLSVII
-208 AFVFGTFVMWF
+208 AFVFGTLVMWI
-219 SRLLFSFRYFAMFR
+219 SRFIFSFRYLNIFR
-233 KMGAIWCGLS
+233 RWGALWCGAS
-243 FTAIAYFAIFK
+243 FTAIAYFAVFK
-254 ALKGI
+254 ALKGV
-259 LSGTAFYTWISDN
+259 LAGTAAYAWISEN

-282 TCSVLLAFMQLFKIN
+282 FCSVVLAFLQLFHVN
-297 ILRINILSGTFA
+297 ILRINILTGTFA

-335 AKEAGTIDITMEG
+335 AKEAGSTTILMEG
-348 LNNNLPA
+348 LNQNLPA

-361 LSGVIMVMTLW
+361 LSGVVMVLTLW

-392 DMIAGEQ
+392 DMVTGEQ
-399 DSNVFSRSIVRASLA
+399 DSNVFSRSIVRASINI
-414 VSGFFDK
+414 SNFFDK
-421 VIPVKAQQFV
+421 VTPESVKEFV
-431 EKRFTYEDVE
+431 GKRFEYVDVE

-492 WGRESAVHRISGV
+492 WGRESAVYRITGV

-515 GIGAFIIAIAVGL
+515 GIGAFIIAIVVGL
-528 LLIWGGTPAFIVVTI
+528 LLIWGGTPAFVVVTI

-555 SSKKKDSMPESAT
+555 SSKKSDSMPEVVS
-568 ENSAVDNVMDE
+568 ENNQVDNVIGE
-579 TCRMMKLTT
+579 VCSMMKVST
-588 QIYDRTLVAVFKEDR
+588 QIYDRTLVAVLKEDR
-603 KALKELVRESDEIY
+603 KALKELVRESKEMYDE
-617 SECHKIKYSLMP
+617 SHKIKYSLMP
-629 TLRQMKGLG
+629 ALRKMKGSGL
-638 MELSLYYIQVVDY
+638 ELSLYYIQVVDY
-651 LNEIAKA
+651 LNEMAKA
-658 LVHITRPAFDHIDNN
+658 LVHITKPAFEHIDNN
-673 HKGLSEQQTEDLMHI
+673 HKGLSQEQTDDLMHI
-688 NEDVAEIY
+688 NDDVAEIY
-696 ANINRMIT
+696 GNINRMIT

-711 DMVLTMRDEL
+711 DTVLMMRDAL
-721 FERIATT
+721 FERIVLTT
-728 IKSEIGRINA
+728 KSELKRINA
-738 GESNA
+738 GEGNT

-751 VLSETKAMVLQ
+751 VMSETKAMVLQ

-773 LEHAETT
+773 LEHAGGN
-780 KNWAAMNRTK
+780 KYRI